1 MAISLSNLV
10 DNLSEGIHKIKCK
23 DCDCFFFFK
32 YELFKYNFIK
42 YRCPSYNKDYLNKI
56 DQKLTRR
63 FKNTFK
69 FSNNDINQFILLLR
83 EGVYPYEC
91 IDEWEKFIEK
101 SLPWKEE
108 FYGNLNIEDITDSD
122 RGYYKSVCNDFES

>member
-1 MAISLSNLV
+1 MINSAKFMAISLSNLI

-23 DCDCFFFFK
+23 VCDCFFFFK

-91 IDEWEKFIEK
+91 IDE
-101 SLPWKEE
+101 
-108 FYGNLNIEDITDSD
+108 
-122 RGYYKSVCNDFES
+122 